1 MVDAKEARASK
12 KWFPLESNPSLL
24 NSYIQKLGFDTS
36 LFEFVD
42 VYSTEEWA
50 LSMIPQPVV
59 AVIMLYPLTEVQE
72 NHRKAQKID
81 PTNGDHTIWFIKQ
94 RIGNACGTIGLLHSL
109 LNIPESLRVASI
121 APNSWL
127 SKFYNDCPPHLSP
140 DQKAEQLEVDDIIET
155 LHDSATSDSRNQTAR
170 GDPDDDII
178 THFVALINIDGG
190 LYELDGRKEGPVYHG
205 KTSEASLLVD
215 SCNVVEIFMQRDPD
229 EMRFTIMAL
238 APKI

>member
-1 MVDAKEARASK
+1 MANEKGAMATK
-12 KWFPLESNPSLL
+12 KWFPLESNPTLM

-36 LFEFVD
+36 LYEFVD

-72 NHRKAQKID
+72 NHRKAQTID
-81 PTNGDHTIWFIKQ
+81 PVNSDHVIWFIKQ

-109 LNIPESLRVASI
+109 LNIPKDLRVASI

-127 SKFYNDCPPHLSP
+127 KKFYDDCPPNLTP
-140 DQKAEQLEVDDIIET
+140 DQKAERLEVDDIIET
-155 LHDSATSDSRNQTAR
+155 LHDSATSDSCNQTAR
-170 GDPDDDII
+170 GDPGDDVI
-178 THFVALINIDGG
+178 THFVALINVDGG
-190 LYELDGRKEGPVYHG
+190 LYEMDGRKEGPVYHG
-205 KTSEASLLVD
+205 STSETTLLVD
-215 SCNVVEIFMQRDPD
+215 SCKVVESFMQRDPD

-238 APKI
+238 AHKI